1 MRIACERHVR
11 GELRCTWYLLP
22 PADFE
27 VGSDEQRNPRRR
39 QKRKDRHDSEPMRGC
54 AWRHVWLERLRYG
67 HANVRSRVGRR
78 NARPLAT
85 GADSEELSGGHFHGL
100 TIP

>member
-22 PADFE
+22 PAAFE
-27 VGSDEQRNPRRR
+27 AGSDEQRNPRRR

-54 AWRHVWLERLRYG
+54 AWRHVWLEGRDMATRMYG
-67 HANVRSRVGRR
+67 AAWYVAMR
-78 NARPLAT
+78 AL
-85 GADSEELSGGHFHGL
+85 
-100 TIP
+100 